1 MERINFKKA
10 LPYISAVIIFL
21 IITFVY
27 LSPILEGKMLQQGDT
42 KSWRGAAKE
51 ILDFRVKYNGE
62 EPLWTNSMFG
72 GMPAYMIS
80 MLTPSNNIIT
90 FFDKL
95 MHLFTLPT
103 PANMIFVYFLGFF
116 ILLLVLGVN
125 PWLSIA
131 GALAYGFS
139 TYFFIIIEA
148 GHNTKAQAIGYMAPV
163 FAGIILTMRGKY
175 IWGAILTALFLAL
188 EIKMNHIQM
197 TYYLMLLVIIYIVAD
212 LFQKIK
218 EKKLNVFIKGIVA
231 LLFAVIIAVATNT
244 TNLWTSYEYS
254 KYTIRG
260 KSELSFNPEIKTK
273 GLDLDY
279 ATQWSYGVDETFTL
293 IIPDFKGGSSNG
305 KLGEGSETY
314 QVLKQNNI
322 PNIKQITSQMPMYW
336 GTQPF
341 TSGPVYVGAIF
352 VFLFVLGLFIVKGP
366 MKWTLLIGTILSIL
380 LSWGKNFMPLTQFF
394 FDYFPLY
401 SKFRAVSSILVI
413 AELTIPLLGIL
424 ALHKIITNQ
433 VKNEELLKY
442 GKITLIITGGITLFF
457 ALFGSGFYNFTGPQD
472 SQLPYPD
479 WLMNAIIA
487 DRKSAFT
494 TDAWR
499 SFIFIVLTAGLI
511 WAYIKKII
519 NLNVF
524 IPIIILLVI
533 FDMFPVNKRYFDNS
547 NFTSKRNV
555 EVPFQM
561 TDADRLILQDTD
573 PNFRVFNVTTNP
585 FNDAATSYFHKSV
598 GGYHGAKLR
607 RYQDMIEHHISKNN
621 VKVLNMLNTR
631 YFIVPGQDKEPQVQ
645 RNIAAL
651 GNAWFVD
658 NYKIVENADSEITAL
673 NNFEP
678 ATTAIIDKRF
688 ENFVKEFKN
697 GKDTLSNISLV
708 NYKANHLTYKSST
721 QKDELAVFSE
731 IYYEKGWNAYID
743 GKEVPHFR
751 VNYIL
756 RALMI
761 PKGEH
766 KIEFKFEPK
775 SYKNGEKI
783 GYASS
788 IFLLL
793 ALLGMIGKE
802 GYTYFKR
809 SKQNIP
815 ISEKKDNN
823 TINTKKN
830 KA

>member
-1 MERINFKKA
+1 MEKIKFKKV
-10 LPYISAVIIFL
+10 LPYFSAVIIFL

-27 LSPILEGKMLQQGDT
+27 LNPLLEGKMLQQGDT
-42 KSWRGAAKE
+42 KGWRGAAKE
-51 ILDFRVKYNGE
+51 IIDFRAKYNGE

-80 MLTPSNNIIT
+80 VLTPSNNIIA
-90 FFDKL
+90 FFDNL
-95 MHLFTLPT
+95 MHLFSLPN
-103 PANMIFVYFLGFF
+103 PANIVFVYFLGFF
-116 ILLLVLGVN
+116 ILLIVLGVN

-163 FAGIILTMRGKY
+163 FAGIILTMKGKY

-197 TYYLMLLVIIYIVAD
+197 TYYLMLLVIIYLVAD

-218 EKKLNVFIKGIVA
+218 EKKLNVYFKGLIA
-231 LLFAVIIAVATNT
+231 LFFAVIIAIATNT

-279 ATQWSYGVDETFTL
+279 ATQWSYGIDETFTL
-293 IIPDFKGGSSNG
+293 LIPDFKGGSSTG
-305 KLGEGSETY
+305 KLGENSETF
-314 QVLKQNNI
+314 QVLRQNNV
-322 PNIKQITSQMPMYW
+322 PNVKQITAQMPMYW

-352 VFLFVLGLFIVKGP
+352 IFLFVLGLFIVKGP
-366 MKWTLLIGTILSIL
+366 MKWALLIGTILSIL

-424 ALHKIITNQ
+424 ALHRIITNQ
-433 VKNEELLKY
+433 VNYNELLKF
-442 GKITLIITGGITLFF
+442 GKIALFITGGISLFF
-457 ALFGSGFYNFTGPQD
+457 ALFGTGFYNFTSTQD
-472 SQLPYPD
+472 AQLPYPE
-479 WLMNAIIA
+479 WLMNAIIS
-487 DRKSAFT
+487 DRKSALT
-494 TDAWR
+494 NDAWR
-499 SFIFIVLTAGLI
+499 SLLFIILISGLLWVYAKKMINNGVL
-511 WAYIKKII
+511 
-519 NLNVF
+519 
-524 IPIIILLVI
+524 IPIVILLVI

-555 EVPFQM
+555 EMPFQM
-561 TDADRLILQDTD
+561 TEADNLILQDKD

-585 FNDAATSYFHKSV
+585 FNDAGTSYFHKSV

-607 RYQDMIEHHISKNN
+607 RYQDMIEHHLSKNN

-651 GNAWFVD
+651 GNAWFVY
-658 NYKIVENADSEITAL
+658 NFKIVENADSEIIAL
-673 NNFEP
+673 NNFAP
-678 ATTAIIDKRF
+678 DSTAIIDKRF
-688 ENFVKEFKN
+688 ESYVINFKN
-697 GKDTLSNISLV
+697 GKDSLSTINLV
-708 NYKANHLTYKSST
+708 NYKANHLTYKANT

-731 IYYEKGWNAYID
+731 IYYDKGWNAYLD
-743 GKEVPHFR
+743 GKQIQYFR
-751 VNYIL
+751 ANYIL
-756 RALMI
+756 RAMII

-766 KIEFKFEPK
+766 TIEFKFEPK
-775 SYKNGEKI
+775 SYYNGEKI

-788 IFLLL
+788 IILLIM
-793 ALLGMIGKE
+793 LLGMSSKE
-802 GYTYFKR
+802 LITYYKKSGEN
-809 SKQNIP
+809 SKKTQDKSKKI
-815 ISEKKDNN
+815 IIEKK
-823 TINTKKN
+823 K
-830 KA
+830 